1 MDIEKYQ
8 RRSWKEFIQNKQIRK
23 YKIGCNQNC
32 ILFIFYQKLNP
43 C

>member
-23 YKIGCNQNC
+23 YKKGCNQKLHPFY
-32 ILFIFYQKLNP
+32 ILSKS
-43 C
+43 